1 MVRPWARAREYEDAL
16 TWLKNTGLLYRVSLC
31 ATPQLPLKSY
41 EDLSIFKVYCLDIGL
56 LRVLAEMDAEIYLSD
71 NPGFKEFKGA
81 LAENYVLQSLVT
93 QGVNCSRYWSSGN
106 KAEVEFIVQ
115 HGSRVIPIEVKSGTS
130 VTGRSLVE
138 YNKRYSPELR
148 IRFSMLNL
156 KKDDNLVN
164 IPLFLADKFKD
175 LVLAEL

>member
-1 MVRPWARAREYEDAL
+1 M
-16 TWLKNTGLLYRVSLC
+16 TWLKNAGLLYRVSLC

-106 KAEVEFIVQ
+106 KAEVEFLVQ
-115 HGSRVIPIEVKSGTS
+115 HGSRVIPVEVKSGTS

-164 IPLFLADKFKD
+164 IPLFMADKFKD
-175 LVLAEL
+175 LVLCSLCDRSAV